1 MVHITALGAFRPH
14 ADSASSGRTRTT
26 TLTASSCPLGPWG
39 GAPPTI
45 GLTHPLSTMNGPP
58 GRARRV
64 PRGFQV
70 WVNPCS
76 TSSYILYPLH
86 RYTYANVEST

>member
-26 TLTASSCPLGPWG
+26 TLTASSCPLGER
-39 GAPPTI
+39 AADDRSNSSI
-45 GLTHPLSTMNGPP
+45 SNMK
-58 GRARRV
+58 ARRYAYGRRALGV

-70 WVNPCS
+70 WVSSIS
-76 TSSYILYPLH
+76 TP
-86 RYTYANVEST
+86 